1 VTHPPKIGKYEIQEV
16 LGRGGMGA
24 VYRGFDPAISRA
36 VAIKTIAKSSLD
48 EGELH
53 HLLARF
59 RHEAQVVGR
68 LAHPGIVQIYDYGED
83 DELAYIVM
91 ELVNGKTLHDHLA
104 QHANYDLREVG
115 EIMRSLLD
123 ALGHAHA
130 AGVVHRD
137 MKPSNIMIN
146 RDGGIKISDFGIAH
160 TETSELTQIGDVL
173 GTPHYMAP
181 EQFLGLPIGVATD
194 LYAVGVI
201 AYDLLTG
208 TKPFVGPNAAS
219 VMQRVLNQKPAD
231 PSSVNPKLAPLMD
244 RVLQRALAKK
254 SEDRY
259 QSAREFS
266 EAFRQAIE
274 ASLAPQPD
282 AEEEFSAAFRQAI
295 DAKIESQ
302 AIAAPAAPNAN
313 LFNAARLLNAGA
325 AASAAPATA
334 TASDGAI
341 SLDQSV
347 KKARLLVVDDE
358 ERILSALKSIFRAR
372 YHVFTTTDGNKALEF
387 MKKYQMHVIISD
399 QRMPIMPGVEL
410 LRQARE
416 ITPASVRI
424 LLTGYS
430 DLASIVGSINDG
442 EVYRFISKPWDNAD
456 LQQTVAEAVT
466 IALELADTKSAAVAL
481 PQRMNAGVLVIDND
495 QEIFRVAKEL
505 TGTLCPVGYAANLDA
520 ALSALQAQEI
530 AVVIADVEAG
540 REDTT
545 AMLKLL
551 KQEYP
556 QILTIVVTSAS
567 DAELVIH
574 LINEAQIFRFVN
586 KPVNVKLLKQ
596 HLQAALAR
604 YLAYEQTPQLLQRHR
619 VRDSAQARSSSV
631 GQRVLAGLRT
641 LRGRWFGAGNK
652 P

>member
-1 VTHPPKIGKYEIQEV
+1 MTHPAKIGKYDILDV

-24 VYRGFDPAISRA
+24 VYKGFDPAISRA
-36 VAIKTIAKSSLD
+36 VAVKTIAKSSLD
-48 EGELH
+48 QGELE

-68 LAHPGIVQIYDYGED
+68 LTHPGIVQIYDYGED
-83 DELAYIVM
+83 DALAYIVM
-91 ELVNGKTLHDHLA
+91 ELVNGKTLQEHLA

-115 EIMRSLLD
+115 EIIGQVLD

-137 MKPSNIMIN
+137 VKPSNIMIN

-160 TETSELTQIGDVL
+160 TEASELTQHGDVL

-181 EQFLGLPIGVATD
+181 EQFLGLPIGAATD

-208 TKPFVGPNAAS
+208 HKPFSGSTAT
-219 VMQRVLNQKPAD
+219 VMQQVLNQRPAD
-231 PSSVNPKLAPLMD
+231 PSSLNPTLSPLVD
-244 RVLQRALAKK
+244 HELQRALAKK
-254 SEDRY
+254 TEERF
-259 QSAREFS
+259 QSAREFAQ
-266 EAFRQAIE
+266 AFRLAIE
-274 ASLAPQPD
+274 ASLAPRAP
-282 AEEEFSAAFRQAI
+282 SAA
-295 DAKIESQ
+295 
-302 AIAAPAAPNAN
+302 APGAG
-313 LFNAARLLNAGA
+313 LMDAARTIQAGALAQAAGAGA
-325 AASAAPATA
+325 APPEGT
-334 TASDGAI
+334 TEGAI
-341 SLDQSV
+341 SLDRSV
-347 KKARLLVVDDE
+347 KQARLLVVDDE
-358 ERILSALKSIFRAR
+358 ERILSALKSIFRMR
-372 YHVFTTTDGNKALEF
+372 YHVFATTDGNKALEF

-442 EVYRFISKPWDNAD
+442 EVYRFISKPWNNEE

-466 IALELADTKSAAVAL
+466 IALELADTKVARLAL
-481 PQRMNAGVLVIDND
+481 PKKMRAGVLVIDND
-495 QEIFRVAKEL
+495 QEVYRITKEL
-505 TGTLCPVGYAANLDA
+505 VGDLCQVSYAGDLDA
-520 ALSALQAQEI
+520 ALAAMQAQEI
-530 AVVIADVEAG
+530 AVVLADIEAG

-551 KQEYP
+551 KQENP
-556 QILTIVVTSAS
+556 QILTIVLTKAS

-574 LINEAQIFRFVN
+574 LINEAQVFRFLN
-586 KPVNVKLLKQ
+586 KPVNVKQLKQ
-596 HLQAALAR
+596 HVQDALVR
-604 YLAYEQTPQLLQRHR
+604 YLTFEEAPKLLQRHR
-619 VRDSAQARSSSV
+619 VQESVQARSSSG
-631 GQRVLAGLRT
+631 GQKVLGALKA
-641 LRGRWFGAGNK
+641 LRGRWFGAGGNT
-652 P
+652 